1 MDTEKKRTRGIRRA
15 FQILDCL
22 VELDEPATAYTIAKR
37 IKAPLSTVYQAITTL
52 EEVGALSQVRES
64 GKYFLGNRLFLF
76 GLAFVRNSDKG
87 RVYLR
92 AAKEIA
98 GATGYDSFLCVRD
111 GDHVLVVAKT
121 PGKEGLRVS
130 IRDGT
135 RVPLNWVGPGLL
147 LLGPLDSSEREAIWR
162 SAMETPSSRPN
173 VALPTLENI
182 TQEYWRQKHC
192 VYRLDLNFPVTCV
205 GVPVVTWQGKCMAA
219 LCALIP
225 SETAT
230 GKSAALVDSLSGVA
244 KSIEKDLGWVDATV
258 GQASLR

>member
-37 IKAPLSTVYQAITTL
+37 IKAPLSTVYQAISTL
-52 EEVGALSQVRES
+52 EDVGALAQAREN
-64 GKYFLGNRLFLF
+64 GKYFLGDRLFLF
-76 GLAFVRNSDKG
+76 GLAFVRNSDKS

-98 GATGYDSFLCVRD
+98 SATGYDSFLCVRD

-121 PGKEGLRVS
+121 PGRDGLRVS

-135 RVPLNWVGPGLL
+135 RIPLNWVGPGLL
-147 LLGPLDSSEREAIWR
+147 LLGSLDSAEREAIWR
-162 SAMETPSSRPN
+162 SAMNTPSSRPN
-173 VALPTLENI
+173 VALTTLEDI
-182 TQEYWRQKHC
+182 TQEYWRQGFC
-192 VYRLDLNFPVTCV
+192 VYRLEINFHVSCV

-219 LCALIP
+219 LCVLIP
-225 SETAT
+225 SEATA
-230 GKSAALVDSLSGVA
+230 GKSASLVDSLSGAA
-244 KSIEKDLGWVDATV
+244 KGIEKDLGWMDDAI
-258 GQASLR
+258 GQNNL